1 MKVVPEDNADQQQA
15 AQRPQQPA
23 QQQPVLQQLQQS
35 PSQMQYQ
42 QSSIS
47 PTSSYPIAAPGAQ
60 QGNYVQ
66 SAGSFSPI
74 SSAPMVQ
81 QQSPYYSSPNPI
93 PVASCGFA
101 HQQYNVNSPSIDA
114 ESVNPLAQQ
123 QPEVTPVCAQSA
135 YGTPAT
141 PSSAQQGPH
150 GSPYDVGQH
159 SVPSSSGYSS
169 NDSSADT
176 SGLSAGRFANVDAQR
191 SPDGSSGQR
200 TPPSMSDM
208 GMQFMVAMHQSVS
221 QVLDQPHFGF
231 EWVKPDYH
239 FDGLIDADEL
249 AVALGSTPEFDG
261 QLMES
266 SPENDTDSPRSK
278 SSRRSSASD
287 SDTSNE
293 IPRPPSKD
301 AADASALTPKAMEE
315 LYDELEKYSE
325 LYCQ

>member
-1 MKVVPEDNADQQQA
+1 
-15 AQRPQQPA
+15 
-23 QQQPVLQQLQQS
+23 
-35 PSQMQYQ
+35 MQYQ

-47 PTSSYPIAAPGAQ
+47 PTPSYPIASPGAQ

-66 SAGSFSPI
+66 SVGSFSPI

-81 QQSPYYSSPNPI
+81 QQSPYYSSPNP
-93 PVASCGFA
+93 VANDAGSCGYA
-101 HQQYNVNSPSIDA
+101 QQQYNVTSSPVDA
-114 ESVNPLAQQ
+114 QAMSALPQQ
-123 QPEVTPVCAQSA
+123 QLDVTPAYAQSA
-135 YGTPAT
+135 HGTPTT
-141 PSSAQQGPH
+141 PLSAQQAPH

-169 NDSSADT
+169 NDSSADM
-176 SGLSAGRFANVDAQR
+176 SGLSAGQFSTADVHR
-191 SPDGSSGQR
+191 SPEGSNGQR

-208 GMQFMVAMHQSVS
+208 GMQFMQAMHQSVS
-221 QVLDQPHFGF
+221 QVVDQPHFGF

-261 QLMES
+261 QLLAS
-266 SPENDTDSPRSK
+266 SLDNDSDSPRSK

-293 IPRPPSKD
+293 TPRPPLKD
-301 AADASALTPKAMEE
+301 AGDASALTPKAMEE